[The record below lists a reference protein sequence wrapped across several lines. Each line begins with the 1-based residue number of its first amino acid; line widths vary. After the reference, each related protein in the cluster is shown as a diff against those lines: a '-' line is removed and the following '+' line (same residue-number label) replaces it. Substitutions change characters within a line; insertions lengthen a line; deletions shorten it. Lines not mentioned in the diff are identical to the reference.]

1 MSKRVRISNERVNS
15 YGFRVLT
22 SGIDLEQ
29 YRRNPVLLYM
39 HERGNV
45 IGIVKDLQVGNGE
58 VTGELVFDEAS
69 ELSIRCKKQYEVGS
83 LRMVSIGIDPK
94 ETSDAK
100 ELLLESQTRPTVTK
114 CKLVEVSLVDIG
126 ANDDA
131 IVMKTDGTTI
141 ELEKDGSCLL
151 PLLAANKQHTEQ
163 NLAANKQHT
172 GQDLAAN
179 KQHTE
184 PIINPIK
191 ETEMDLKAIALKL
204 GLPETA
210 DEAAILNKIAV
221 LQKDA
226 AAATTLKAE
235 NDKLTLA
242 SITTLVDTAVADKKI
257 TVENREH
264 FIGLGK
270 SVGADELKKT
280 LEAMSPRVKL
290 SDVVKPVGEAPGT
303 VAGGYTKLSEVPAES
318 LVKMR
323 QDDKETYRRLYK
335 AEYGCD
341 CDI

>member
-100 ELLLESQTRPTVTK
+100 ELLLDGQTRPTVTK
-114 CKLVEVSLVDIG
+114 SKLVEVSLVDIG

-151 PLLAANKQHTEQ
+151 PLLAANKQHTE
-163 NLAANKQHT
+163 
-172 GQDLAAN
+172 
-179 KQHTE
+179 

-191 ETEMDLKAIALKL
+191 ETTMDFKAIALKL

-210 DEAAILNKIAV
+210 DEAAILNKIAE

-226 AAATTLKAE
+226 TAATTLKAE

-303 VAGGYTKLSEVPAES
+303 VAGGYTKLSEVPEAD
-318 LVKMR
+318 LLKMR
-323 QDDKETYRRLYK
+323 QDDKETYKRLFK
-335 AEYGCD
+335 AEYGYECE
-341 CDI
+341 I